1 MSNVEDSVSVDVDDL
16 GVSLL
21 PDPLLIRP
29 IKVNVS
35 VQPQGWLVPVDEVH
49 KRLEAYVCHILLV
62 PKAER
67 GGVGREDPGPGTA
80 DEAPATDSD
89 RERPRPAAHVA
100 LGVLVGATGVKSR
113 PGEPREHRTTAF
125 HLHDPAVERRA
136 ATGVLGAFGTRI
148 VVSEHVVDGDAEEG
162 DDVFEVIER
171 QVTAGDHRLDAP
183 GIGGQVR
190 TVQHRLDP
198 VADAEYL
205 QVNTPVTLQ
214 SITLFVSQ
222 RSPDEDTG
230 RSQKL
235 MPEAAV
241 GGVLTG

>member
-1 MSNVEDSVSVDVDDL
+1 VTVDVDDL

-35 VQPQGWLVPVDEVH
+35 MQPQGWFMPVDEVH
-49 KRLEAYVCHILLV
+49 KGFETYVCHILLV
-62 PKAER
+62 PEAEW

-80 DEAPATDSD
+80 NEAPATDSG
-89 RERPRPAAHVA
+89 RKRPRPTAHVA
-100 LGVLVGATGVKSR
+100 LGILVGTAGVKRR
-113 PGEPREHRTTAF
+113 PGESRDRQTAAF
-125 HLHDPAVERRA
+125 HLHDPTVERRA
-136 ATGVLGAFGTRI
+136 ATGVLGAFWAWI
-148 VVSEHVVDGDAEEG
+148 VVPKHVVDRDPEER

-171 QVTAGDHRLDAP
+171 QVAAGDHRLDTP

-190 TVQHRLDP
+190 AVQHRLHP

-214 SITLFVSQ
+214 SIPLSVGNARISTRKEAV
-222 RSPDEDTG
+222 RSV
-230 RSQKL
+230 
-235 MPEAAV
+235 AAV
-241 GGVLTG
+241 VANQHNASRHDTA